1 MTKNKLKPLY
11 THYYDTAKYKI
22 KSQEQLRKDKFVWKV
37 GIFIITLISVL
48 GIFAISWAATL

>member
-22 KSQEQLRKDKFVWKV
+22 NRQKQLRKVV
-37 GIFIITLISVL
+37 EQNSIILPPWRLFDLPIVELQLSQ
-48 GIFAISWAATL
+48 